1 MCFMFSVKLVE
12 RDDNKIIIEFQGNK
26 IAIQTSPFR
35 IDVISGNEPVVSV
48 NSRGLLH
55 FEHLRVKT

>member
-1 MCFMFSVKLVE
+1 MYSIKLVE
-12 RDDNKIIIEFQGNK
+12 RDDKKLIIEFQGNK
-26 IAIQTSPFR
+26 IAIQNVPFR
-35 IDVISGNEPVVSV
+35 IDVISGNEPVVSI